1 MKLSIFTYFSL
12 ADSFARE
19 GYFVLAPD
27 LYQGHP
33 APDDHDRP
41 DLGFNATEFLEAHT
55 TAITDPVIDLA
66 IRTMRTTFNV
76 SKIATAGYCFGGK
89 YAFRFATA
97 EKIAGGVGVDVIV
110 TAHPTNVTD
119 EEIEARV
126 VPATVAAGRMFLSTL
141 VFLRHLVDKH

>member
-1 MKLSIFTYFSL
+1 MLTYFSL

-41 DLGFNATEFLEAHT
+41 DLGFNATDFLEAHT
-55 TAITDPVIDLA
+55 TTITDPIIELA
-66 IRTMRTTFNV
+66 IKTMRITFNV

-89 YAFRFATA
+89 YSFRFATA
-97 EKIAGGVGVDVIV
+97 EKIAAGVGVDVIV

-119 EEIEARV
+119 QEIEARV
-126 VPATVAAGRMFLSTL
+126 VPATVAAGRMFLLTPVL
-141 VFLRHLVDKH
+141 TVHLVERN